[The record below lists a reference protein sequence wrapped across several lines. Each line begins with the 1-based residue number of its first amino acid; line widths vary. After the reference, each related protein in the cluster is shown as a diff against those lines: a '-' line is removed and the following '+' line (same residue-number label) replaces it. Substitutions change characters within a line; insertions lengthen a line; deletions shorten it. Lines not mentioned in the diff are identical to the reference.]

1 MTRRT
6 EGLKA
11 GFKAGFSIVEMLV
24 VIGVVA
30 TLALMA
36 LPSYIEKS
44 VREQVAEGLPLADIA
59 KPPLAM
65 AWALAQP
72 FPADNAA
79 AGLPVADKIVNNYIS
94 SVSVQDGAI
103 TLTFGNQASN
113 SIKGKF
119 LTIRPAVVEDS
130 PVVPVAWVCGNAK
143 TPDKMTVKGT
153 NKTNLPP
160 LFLPLRCRALP

>member
-1 MTRRT
+1 MTHR
-6 EGLKA
+6 G
-11 GFKAGFSIVEMLV
+11 AGFSIVEMLV
-24 VIGVVA
+24 VIGVIA

-44 VREQVAEGLPLADIA
+44 VREQVSEGLPLADVA

-79 AGLPVADKIVNNYIS
+79 AGLPIADKIVNNYIS

-103 TLTFGNQASN
+103 TLTFGNQASK

-130 PVVPVAWVCGNAK
+130 PIVPVAWICGNAAV
-143 TPDKMTVKGT
+143 PDKMTVKGA

-160 LFLPLRCRALP
+160 LFLPLRCRAL

>member
-1 MTRRT
+1 MTRR
-6 EGLKA
+6 E
-11 GFKAGFSIVEMLV
+11 AGFSIVEMLV

-44 VREQVAEGLPLADIA
+44 VREQVAEGLPLADVA
-59 KPPLAM
+59 KPPLTM

-72 FPADNAA
+72 FPTDNAA

-94 SVSVQDGAI
+94 SLSVQDGAI

-130 PVVPVAWVCGNAK
+130 PMVPVAWVCGNAK
-143 TPDKMTVKGT
+143 TPDKMTVKGA

-160 LFLPLRCRALP
+160 LFLPLRCRAL